1 MRYENEAGLT
11 ELALRHLS
19 LSLLSKRRIHIK
31 AGQMFKV
38 LHDLA
43 LTRLSNTFRNLS
55 SANNYHLRIAD
66 NKLAVPWSKT
76 EFLKESFSYNGA
88 KIWNFSPN
96 EIRSYETL
104 ATFDELISICRPN
117 VIYQFIS

>member
-11 ELALRHLS
+11 ELGLRHLG

-66 NKLAVPWSKT
+66 NNLAVPWSKT

-88 KIWNFSPN
+88 KI
-96 EIRSYETL
+96 
-104 ATFDELISICRPN
+104 
-117 VIYQFIS
+117 

>member
-31 AGQMFKV
+31 AGQM
-38 LHDLA
+38 
-43 LTRLSNTFRNLS
+43 NLS

-76 EFLKESFSYNGA
+76 
-88 KIWNFSPN
+88 
-96 EIRSYETL
+96 
-104 ATFDELISICRPN
+104 
-117 VIYQFIS
+117 

>member
-11 ELALRHLS
+11 ELDLRHLS

-76 EFLKESFSYNGA
+76 EFLSF
-88 KIWNFSPN
+88 F
-96 EIRSYETL
+96 
-104 ATFDELISICRPN
+104 
-117 VIYQFIS
+117 

>member
-11 ELALRHLS
+11 ELGLRHLG

-43 LTRLSNTFRNLS
+43 TRLSNTFRNLS
-55 SANNYHLRIAD
+55 SVNNYHLRIAD

-76 EFLKESFSYNGA
+76 
-88 KIWNFSPN
+88 
-96 EIRSYETL
+96 
-104 ATFDELISICRPN
+104 
-117 VIYQFIS
+117 